1 MKNREIDLLIVVN
14 MFLTGFDATTLN
26 TLWVDKNLRMHGL
39 LQAYSRTNRILNS
52 IKTFGNIVCFRNLE
66 NATNDAISLFGDKDA
81 CGIVLMRTFDE
92 YFGGYTDD
100 KGKSVPGYKELID
113 QLFDEFP
120 VGELIVG
127 EETQKRFIRLFGAIL
142 KLRNVLS
149 VFDTFEEKDLMTD
162 RDLQDYCSMY
172 ITLHDQL
179 RPDKHENTEVND
191 DIVFEMELI
200 KQIEINI
207 DYILAL
213 VKKYHEEHTVNGQI
227 EIKTD
232 IERAINSSPQM
243 RKKKDLIEA
252 FIDSLTPTSNIDDDW
267 NTFVRERMQQELDDI
282 IATENLR
289 DEPARKFIKS
299 CFVNGEVETS
309 GTEIAQILPPMNPF
323 AVGGDREKKK
333 NSVIE
338 KIKAFFEKF
347 FDLISFKN

>member
-1 MKNREIDLLIVVN
+1 
-14 MFLTGFDATTLN
+14 
-26 TLWVDKNLRMHGL
+26 MHGL

-92 YFGGYTDD
+92 YFGGYADD

-252 FIDSLTPTSNIDDDW
+252 FINSLTPTSNIDDDW